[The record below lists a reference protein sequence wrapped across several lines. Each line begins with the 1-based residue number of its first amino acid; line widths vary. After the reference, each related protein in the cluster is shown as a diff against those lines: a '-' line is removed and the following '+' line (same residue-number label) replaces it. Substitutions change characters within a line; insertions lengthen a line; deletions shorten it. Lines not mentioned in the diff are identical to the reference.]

1 MKARIRSRAAAL
13 GILCLLS
20 LLTEASC
27 FGRFELPCARVPLNL
42 VRRASENRYN
52 LRSFEFTGNLITT
65 MPSGPSRARLDWV
78 GRNAPDFSLFD
89 LDGREVNLSTSRG
102 KVVVLDFWATWC
114 GPCREEMATLEKIAG
129 DYKSAV
135 VVWGISDEAP
145 STVKKW
151 IANNRRKLPT
161 LLDPDGETSERYQIY
176 SVPVL
181 VVIGRDG
188 KVLYYYIGVQP
199 EQSLRSVIDAGL
211 REGQS
216 KGD

>member
-1 MKARIRSRAAAL
+1 MKPRIRSRVAL
-13 GILCLLS
+13 GILCLLF
-20 LLTEASC
+20 LLMGASSS
-27 FGRFELPCARVPLNL
+27 GGFELPCARVPLDL
-42 VRRASENRYN
+42 ARRASANYES
-52 LRSFEFTGNLITT
+52 LRSLEFSGNLIITI
-65 MPSGPSRARLDWV
+65 PSGPSRARLDWV

-135 VVWGISDEAP
+135 MVWGISDEEP

-151 IANNRRKLPT
+151 IANNQRKLPT

>member
-1 MKARIRSRAAAL
+1 MKTKIRSRVAL

-20 LLTEASC
+20 LLMGASC
-27 FGRFELPCARVPLNL
+27 SGGFELPHARIPLDL
-42 VRRASENRYN
+42 ARRALENHQN
-52 LRSFEFTGNLITT
+52 LRSFEFAGNLITT
-65 MPSGPSRARLDWV
+65 IPSDPGRARLDWV
-78 GRNAPDFSLFD
+78 GRNAPDFSLFE
-89 LDGREVNLSTSRG
+89 LEGREVNLATSRG

-114 GPCREEMATLEKIAG
+114 GPCREEMPTLEKIAD

-135 VVWGISDEAP
+135 IVWGISDEAP

-151 IANNRRKLPT
+151 IVNNRRKLPT
-161 LLDPDGETSERYQIY
+161 LLDPDGKTSERYQIQ
-176 SVPVL
+176 SIPVL

-188 KVLYYYIGVQP
+188 KVLYYYIGVRS